1 MRLREH
7 PKIQWP
13 PAWSEW
19 GTTTPPGEEGV
30 LKNVDF
36 IGEKKLLLG
45 NEFRGKTHF
54 AELSCANAAFANKLY
69 EMITA
74 LAGRPIREIG
84 ELEIGRS

>member
-7 PKIQWP
+7 PRIQWP

-19 GTTTPPGEEGV
+19 GTTTLRGEEGI
-30 LKNVDF
+30 LKDVDL
-36 IGEKKLLLG
+36 IDVKKLLLG

-54 AELSCANAAFANKLY
+54 AELNCANAAFAQKLY
-69 EMITA
+69 AMIKA
-74 LAGRPIREIG
+74 RAGRPIREIG